1 MEGAS
6 TVSGVADGPNEKAN
20 AKPQT
25 SLGLALAFSLPLRG
39 RLKRLAERGGFEPPV
54 RRKADN
60 GFRDR
65 RIQPL
70 CHLSLVLFPE
80 KQGAKVRINIG

>member
-1 MEGAS
+1 
-6 TVSGVADGPNEKAN
+6 VACGLYKKPKA
-20 AKPQT
+20 KSQT
-25 SLGLALAFSLPLRG
+25 SLDLAFGFLLPLRG

-54 RRKADN
+54 RCKANN

-80 KQGAKVRINIG
+80 KQGAKVRINISTLP